1 MMPRYCIVLLTVLGM
16 YFSNLVG
23 PYTAYANYKRCW
35 IDNGVATI
43 NCNPGD
49 GYYYIQDKDH
59 YKKCSVA
66 NGNLTKECKQED
78 GFAMVLTNHLW
89 YQCPIQNGKKSDH
102 CTLAMGYYTIFL
114 PHLPL
119 L

>member
-1 MMPRYCIVLLTVLGM
+1 MSHYHIALLTVLGIC
-16 YFSNLVG
+16 FSSFTSS
-23 PYTAYANYKRCW
+23 YAAYANYKRCW

-49 GYYYIQDKDH
+49 GYYFIKEKEQ

-66 NGNLTKECKQED
+66 NGNLKKDCKQED
-78 GFAMVLTNHLW
+78 GFAMILMNHLW
-89 YQCPIQNGKKSDH
+89 YQCPIQNGKKNDH
-102 CTLAMGYYTIFL
+102 CNLATGYNTIFL